1 MPFNYGESLL
11 PHVVTFQGI
20 ISSVSRVYRYY
31 DEAMKASL
39 ENARFMRN
47 DLTIMEPVEQRRRAC
62 ALLNWHLEVDD
73 EDDPAQKKLAEDLTK
88 LVKQIPNFLKFK
100 EVLLD
105 AVWFGKNAVQFAW
118 KWKRCN
124 GVTPVNDFGQNL
136 VIDRWKPLHGD
147 KVVFRY
153 DDGTREYDPNQV
165 GIRVGAGY
173 TAGDKGI
180 QGRLSA
186 SGRRKVEPTDYGLAY
201 FLEPYE
207 RQLLAIHKH
216 MVEDGEY
223 EDPQSA
229 GKIHGLGI
237 RSRIYWTWYLKQE
250 CFAHM
255 MEFLE
260 RSSTGIE
267 IWYYPW
273 GNPDAKALVEKAAQD
288 RIGNAR
294 NIILMPRPVG
304 EDAQAFGI
312 EMVQPNLAGI
322 EAMRTLIDEY
332 FGNLIM
338 RYVLGQTMTNKPQSA
353 GLGSDLP
360 QIQLG
365 SYLQIIRYDAINL
378 GETLTTDIVDVLKEK
393 NYPHL
398 TDMPC
403 RFVVDTE
410 SEDVESKLTAW
421 KSAYEV
427 GVKTKASDWLKMIGA
442 SKPEGEDEVIQNPIT
457 QQQDQLYQQFM
468 EHKQQADA
476 MGMTPEGQPQPGEAP
491 QPSQEQGGMGE
502 ENPQG
507 NKPGP
512 QEGMEDELGMD
523 GPQKFSMAH
532 DTPQGGPYMDGQS
545 DPEEFSRGIEE
556 EMREH
561 GMSREEARKTAMD
574 HLRENPHYY
583 SIVDKALAESEE
595 TTPEKYLMPNGD
607 RMADAGIAEGRK
619 EKDWQNV
626 RAGGTS
632 GAADNASAE
641 HGCSCP
647 AGSCVEPKK
656 YANIYAN
663 LLARYYKSSTD
674 EAQERFWNGD
684 EREVVIIQDGRPM
697 RYSRKHGQV
706 SVSYVYKEA
715 T

>member
-1 MPFNYGESLL
+1 MNEIRPTSDVPTEAPASVLRGFGSEKAPSESIPGMPYNGGEGLL

-20 ISSVSRVYRYY
+20 VSSVSRVYRYY
-31 DEAMKASL
+31 DEAMKASA

-73 EDDPAQKKLAEDLTK
+73 EDDPIQKQLAEDLTK
-88 LVKQIPNFLKFK
+88 LVKRIPNFLKFK

-105 AVWFGKNAVQFAW
+105 AVWYGKNAVQFAW
-118 KWKRCN
+118 TWKTCK
-124 GVTPVNDFGQNL
+124 GVTPANDMGQNQ
-136 VIDRWKPLHGD
+136 VMDRWKPVHGD

-153 DDGTREYDPNQV
+153 DDGTGEYDPNQV

-173 TAGDKGI
+173 TAGDKGLTT
-180 QGRLSA
+180 RLNV
-186 SGRRKVEPTDYGLAY
+186 SGKRKVEATDYGLAY
-201 FLEPYE
+201 FLEPWE
-207 RQLLAIHKH
+207 RKLMAIHKH

-255 MEFLE
+255 IEFLE

-312 EMVQPNLAGI
+312 EMVQPNIAGI
-322 EAMRTLIDEY
+322 EALRTLIDEY

-378 GETLTTDIVDVLKEK
+378 GETLTTDLIDVFKAL

-398 TDMPC
+398 MDIPV

-410 SEDVESKLTAW
+410 SEDVESKLQAW
-421 KSAYEV
+421 KMAFDV

-442 SKPEGEDEVIQNPIT
+442 SKPEETDEVVQNPAT
-457 QQQDQLYQQFM
+457 LQQDRLYQQWI
-468 EHKQQADA
+468 EQKSQAAA
-476 MGMTPEGQPQPGEAP
+476 MGMTPPGEPQPGEQP
-491 QPSQEQGGMGE
+491 QQAQGD
-502 ENPQG
+502 ENATG
-507 NKPGP
+507 SELGT
-512 QEGMEDELGMD
+512 QEGMEDELGIE
-523 GPQKFSMAH
+523 GPQQFSMRDDKAYSGLYSTV
-532 DTPQGGPYMDGQS
+532 DLG
-545 DPEEFSRGIEE
+545 ELAKGIEE

-561 GMSREEARKTAMD
+561 GVSRTEAEKIALE
-574 HLRENPHYY
+574 HLKENRHYY
-583 SIVDKALAESEE
+583 TVIDRALEAS
-595 TTPEKYLMPNGD
+595 
-607 RMADAGIAEGRK
+607 
-619 EKDWQNV
+619 
-626 RAGGTS
+626 GGPG
-632 GAADNASAE
+632 GAASNLPGEQS
-641 HGCSCP
+641 GSRP
-647 AGSCVEPKK
+647 AGHSNR
-656 YANIYAN
+656 YASIYDQI
-663 LLARYYKSSTD
+663 LARYYRASSD
-674 EAQERFWNGD
+674 EQIEAFWNGD
-684 EREVVIIQDGRPM
+684 DREITIIQDGKPM

-706 SVSYVYKEA
+706 SAKYVMNEEI
-715 T
+715 